1 MSDIFYRVPAPNLSQ
16 GDIIV
21 TPHLHIEEAGA
32 VREDG
37 SIEFTAKGRSTPALI
52 LNFDCEIDKPWSQRF
67 VVCPIVPLVDLPQNQ
82 RTNAKNNR
90 IAHLFFMP
98 RYKAILTDS
107 VAVLNQQT
115 TINRKLIDP
124 SKRLA
129 TLDVQGRLAL
139 YTQFVRWLSR
149 WELAELT
156 CPRCGADFD
165 PTIALPV
172 REPDAP

>member
-1 MSDIFYRVPAPNLSQ
+1 LSDIFYRVPAPNLSQ

-90 IAHLFFMP
+90 IAHLFFRP

-129 TLDVQGRLAL
+129 TLDVHGRLAL